1 MDHQEIPYLQI
12 KIKSFSKYLGGF
24 PDNFLLLIFN
34 LGSLCSEILFGW
46 FQFLKFVKVYFMMQN
61 MVYSGEYFLNICNEC
76 ISCYFQMEC
85 TANVNSIQLVD
96 SGVQFYLLAIFS
108 LYLFYQLQREASP
121 TVITEISFS
130 PSVLMAVAL
139 YIVKFYLWYTYT

>member
-85 TANVNSIQLVD
+85 TTNVNSIQFLGGGVHLFSILVD
-96 SGVQFYLLAIFS
+96 SLL
-108 LYLFYQLQREASP
+108 LVLD
-121 TVITEISFS
+121 IT
-130 PSVLMAVAL
+130 
-139 YIVKFYLWYTYT
+139 